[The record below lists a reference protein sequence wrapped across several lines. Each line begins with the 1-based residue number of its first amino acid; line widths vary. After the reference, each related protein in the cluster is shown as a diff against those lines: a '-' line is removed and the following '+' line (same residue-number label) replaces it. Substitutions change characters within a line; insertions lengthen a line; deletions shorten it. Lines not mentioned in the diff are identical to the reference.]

1 MNKERRFCNPQAVGL
16 NPTTGSNMP
25 LIEGVNMKLIKGHKI
40 HSDRMTPEM
49 IGYAALFIAIF
60 EDLTPYEA
68 KKSLYRRLGR

>member
-1 MNKERRFCNPQAVGL
+1 
-16 NPTTGSNMP
+16 MP